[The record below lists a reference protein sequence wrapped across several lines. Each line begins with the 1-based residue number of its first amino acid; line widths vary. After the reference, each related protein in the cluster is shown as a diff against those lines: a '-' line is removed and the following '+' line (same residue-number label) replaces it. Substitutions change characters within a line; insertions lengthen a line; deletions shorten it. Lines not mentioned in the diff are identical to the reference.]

1 MSGVTSVEIKENA
14 EELAQLLQ
22 AQTNAK
28 LKERL
33 QVLYLLKLPQPM
45 TISAIAQGNWETSWH
60 RPASLAPLTKSK
72 DSMVCWRSSKVPV
85 DRQQFLL
92 GQ

>member
-1 MSGVTSVEIKENA
+1 MSSVTSFEIKENA

-33 QVLYLLKLPQPM
+33 QVLYLLKLPQPT
-45 TISAIAQGNWETSWH
+45 TISAIARVIGKH
-60 RPASLAPLTKSK
+60 RGIVQRWLAT
-72 DSMVCWRSSKVPV
+72 
-85 DRQQFLL
+85 
-92 GQ
+92 